1 MKKIGLFVT
10 GSLTLILL
18 NFSVA
23 YSQQN
28 QKKVDLNAGADF
40 YSSYLFRGT
49 RYGKGPS
56 VQPSV
61 KMTAGGL
68 TAGVWG
74 SFDVNGYTETDPYI
88 LYSMPF
94 GLSLGFTDYHYPGL
108 DVFDISKTT
117 GSHAVEFNSSFTKWG
132 LTLSANYV
140 FNKAGG
146 AGSCG
151 SDIYLQAGYQKGR
164 FNVFAGAGN
173 GWYTH
178 DNEFD
183 LCNVGF
189 GVTKS
194 IEITDKFSV
203 PVNGQVIVNPDRKQ
217 AYMVVGFSF

>member
-88 LYSMPF
+88 LYCMPF
-94 GLSLGFTDYHYPGL
+94 GL
-108 DVFDISKTT
+108 
-117 GSHAVEFNSSFTKWG
+117 
-132 LTLSANYV
+132 
-140 FNKAGG
+140 
-146 AGSCG
+146 
-151 SDIYLQAGYQKGR
+151 
-164 FNVFAGAGN
+164 
-173 GWYTH
+173 
-178 DNEFD
+178 
-183 LCNVGF
+183 
-189 GVTKS
+189 
-194 IEITDKFSV
+194 
-203 PVNGQVIVNPDRKQ
+203 
-217 AYMVVGFSF
+217 